1 MTGGLRRVHDMRLLA
16 RMGTLR
22 TVVAMLTL
30 IIALQ
35 MTLVAF
41 GNITDF
47 GTNQAFV
54 VHVFAMDTTFRS
66 PHMMWRAI
74 TDPGVATA
82 AYIVIIAW
90 ESLTALVLIAGC
102 VAWTRALFGR
112 GELQVARQ
120 LSACGWLMELML
132 FGGGFIAIGG
142 EWFQMWQS
150 SKWNGS
156 TAAFQNV
163 VIASIALVLAHLPE
177 RTESESA
184 IRPS

>member
-1 MTGGLRRVHDMRLLA
+1 MTGGLHRVHDMWLLA
-16 RMGTLR
+16 RVGTLR
-22 TVVAMLTL
+22 MVAVTL
-30 IIALQ
+30 SLITALQ

-54 VHVFAMDTTFRS
+54 LHVFAMDTTFRS

-74 TDPGVATA
+74 TDHGVPTI
-82 AYIVIIAW
+82 AYIAIIVW

-102 VAWTRALFGR
+102 VAWIRTLFGPR
-112 GELQVARQ
+112 EPLVARQ
-120 LSACGWLMELML
+120 LSTCGWLMELML

-150 SKWNGS
+150 SKWNGLM
-156 TAAFQNV
+156 AAFQNV
-163 VIASIALVLAHLPE
+163 IIATVALILTHLPE
-177 RTESESA
+177 RTKSASA
-184 IRPS
+184 IRSS